1 MKSATI
7 LLSLVALGGV
17 LQGCERAVS
26 YQTDVNP
33 LIQKYCVSCHAPEK
47 DGYNVSGLS
56 MTDHQALMKGTK
68 FGPVVIPGDSFTSVM
83 VMLVEGRADPSITPP
98 VFQRTPC
105 RSAPRGIDRQARGAG
120 SRGQRKK
127 IRGGGNR
134 LPGQF
139 SGLIGGG
146 FPAINGSA
154 TWQHAPRRPAAPGS
168 LLQLGVDQAVDL
180 VLGQRL
186 AIGHVG
192 QVRTRLQEVP
202 IGTRRISDHGSVG
215 ILSPVDK
222 VELERFL
229 PPRAPTCW
237 R

>member
-83 VMLVEGRADPSITPP
+83 VMLVEGRADPSIKMPHEGHEGPTADEIALI
-98 VFQRTPC
+98 R
-105 RSAPRGIDRQARGAG
+105 RWIDQGA
-120 SRGQRKK
+120 K
-127 IRGGGNR
+127 N
-134 LPGQF
+134 
-139 SGLIGGG
+139 
-146 FPAINGSA
+146 N
-154 TWQHAPRRPAAPGS
+154 
-168 LLQLGVDQAVDL
+168 
-180 VLGQRL
+180 
-186 AIGHVG
+186 
-192 QVRTRLQEVP
+192 
-202 IGTRRISDHGSVG
+202 
-215 ILSPVDK
+215 
-222 VELERFL
+222 
-229 PPRAPTCW
+229 
-237 R
+237 